1 MQNIPIFDTSYL
13 VTQDDYVDFA
23 LAQRK
28 FFRKRDNRIL
38 FKVMGILSVCIGV
51 GTYIFLGSKSNI
63 YQKICWCALIVIGL
77 YLLFYY
83 DVIDVSLTIT
93 EAKRF
98 YARNPKSMTAKQVIL
113 TAENVSI
120 RSENYEGDIPI
131 KYIYKIVDG
140 KNTIIFYFD
149 KINYCIVPKR
159 VLSEEQMERFGKF
172 VLDLPENKY
181 KKL

>member
-1 MQNIPIFDTSYL
+1 MQKTSIFDTSYL
-13 VTQDDYVDFA
+13 ITEDDYVDFA

-38 FKVMGILSVCIGV
+38 FKIMGILFVCIGV
-51 GTYIFLGSKSNI
+51 GTYLFIGGNI

-83 DVIDVSLTIT
+83 DVIDVSLTIA

-98 YARNPKSMTAKQVIL
+98 YARNPKSMTAKQVVL
-113 TAENVSI
+113 TADSVSI

-131 KYIYKIVDG
+131 NYIYKIVDG

-149 KINYCIVPKR
+149 KINYCILPKR
-159 VLSEEQMERFGKF
+159 VLSEEQTERFGKF
-172 VLDLPENKY
+172 VSDLPENKY